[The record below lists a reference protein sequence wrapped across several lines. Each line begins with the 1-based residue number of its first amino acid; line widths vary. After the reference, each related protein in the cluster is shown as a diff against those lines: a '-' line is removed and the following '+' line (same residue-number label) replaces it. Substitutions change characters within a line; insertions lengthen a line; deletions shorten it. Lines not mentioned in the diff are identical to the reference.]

1 MKLKVINNTKSDLSE
16 LTKHAQGLFGFSQ
29 KQLGFNKP
37 TSLFFEHDP
46 QNAGDIF
53 GKTAFYNPNDMSITV
68 YTTDR
73 HPKDILR
80 SFSHE
85 LVHHNQNC
93 RGDFNNST
101 AMGESGYAQTDSHLR
116 GMESE
121 AYQKGNMIFRDWED
135 GLKYGTSYNTLKENK
150 TMNNTEKRLRE
161 AIREGI
167 KKILKEQ
174 VQPEAKLEENE
185 ADVLTPLQAMQ
196 KILDSGR
203 TELLNMPLNKAMEE
217 LGASAEPPVQ
227 GLGDDYTAPD
237 ISWRGQGKASAAA
250 AGISPEDEAEMA
262 GPEVDPADA
271 EADKD
276 DLEEGLADDT
286 SRRSADEEA
295 WEREEEDR
303 LKRSEKKKAEG
314 DGSLEEGLRRRRLL
328 RKQRREKLE
337 NKAAND
343 KAAAAAS
350 EAAAEA
356 ARREEARKAREERRL
371 AREAAV
377 LAAEKASAE
386 KEPLQEWHNNTLFGK
401 LIKEYTKK

>member
-1 MKLKVINNTKSDLSE
+1 MKLKIVNNTKGDLTE
-16 LTKHAQGLFGFSQ
+16 LSKHAQGLFGFSQ

-46 QNAGDIF
+46 QNAGDVF
-53 GKTAFYNPNDMSITV
+53 GKTAFYDPSAMSITV

-93 RGDFNNST
+93 RGDFEKST

-121 AYQKGNMIFRDWED
+121 AYQQGNMIFRDWED

-150 TMNNTEKRLRE
+150 TMNNAEKSLRE

-174 VQPEAKLEENE
+174 VQAEETKLEEND
-185 ADVLTPLQAMQ
+185 ADTLTPLQAMQ
-196 KILDSGR
+196 MILDSGR
-203 TELLNMPLNKAMEE
+203 TELLNMPLSQAVAE
-217 LGASAEPPVQ
+217 LGASAEAPVQ

-237 ISWRGQGKASAAA
+237 ISWRAQGRGSAAA
-250 AGISPEDEAEMA
+250 AGITPEDEASVA
-262 GPEVDPADA
+262 PPEVDQADVDK
-271 EADKD
+271 EEEPVDEGWMVDSLADKAGG
-276 DLEEGLADDT
+276 E
-286 SRRSADEEA
+286 DE
-295 WEREEEDR
+295 EEED
-303 LKRSEKKKAEG
+303 KESEETM
-314 DGSLEEGLRRRRLL
+314 EEGLRRRRL
-328 RKQRREKLE
+328 RRQRRLE
-337 NKAAND
+337 DLDNAADVAKKAAEE
-343 KAAAAAS
+343 KVAAAAKVRQETLRA
-350 EAAAEA
+350 
-356 ARREEARKAREERRL
+356 AREERRL

-377 LAAEKASAE
+377 LAAEKASSE